1 MLLTDFLSKE
11 DMNEIFRIA
20 EHEEIVTQAS
30 RKPDAKIDDSGIL
43 VLSILPGLL
52 EKS

>member
-20 EHEEIVTQAS
+20 EHEEMVSQAS
-30 RKPDAKIDDSGIL
+30 RKPDAKIHDSCIMVIL
-43 VLSILPGLL
+43 ILPGLL
-52 EKS
+52 GKS